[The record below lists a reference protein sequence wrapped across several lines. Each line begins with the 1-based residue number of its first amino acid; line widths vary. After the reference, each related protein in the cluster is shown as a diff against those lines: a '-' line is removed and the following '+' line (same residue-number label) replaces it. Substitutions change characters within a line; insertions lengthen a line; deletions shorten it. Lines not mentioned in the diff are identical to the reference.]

1 MTPIALFE
9 SWLAEVEN
17 AQTFNLAVGH
27 WTTFEA
33 SISKKYIAYRIAGGQ
48 AIREVETRV
57 INVSVTLVSSKV
69 GGVSEIEPLAEA
81 ILKKTLDIPS
91 QCDIVAVN
99 MLGEITGPHETDN
112 QRKVLTMTLQM
123 II

>member
-9 SWLAEVEN
+9 SWLAGVEN
-17 AQTFNLAVGH
+17 AQTFNLGVGH
-27 WTTFEA
+27 WTTFES

-48 AIREVETRV
+48 PIREVDTRT
-57 INVSVTLVSSKV
+57 INVSVTLVSSKG
-69 GGVSEIEPLAEA
+69 GGVSEIEQTAEA